1 MKYRVVKLVN
11 GLYQVQ
17 DTYYGHW
24 DLLSITREIS
34 VETWILNRKGF
45 TTEKEALDVLDNI
58 LTLSGQQKVA
68 EVIHTHPK
76 PFLQRLFGKD
86 NKS

>member
-17 DTYYGHW
+17 DTYYGDWH
-24 DLLSITREIS
+24 LLSITQEIS
-34 VETWILNRKGF
+34 AETWILNRKGF

-68 EVIHTHPK
+68 EVIRIHPK
-76 PFLQRLFGKD
+76 TFLQRLFGKD